1 MMKLIHLKHNE
12 IDKVQW
18 EKSILHAVNG
28 NLYAFAWYL
37 DIVSPNWEAL
47 VSDHYEIVIP
57 LPIKKIFGTKII
69 IQPLFAQQ
77 LGFFSINVKYL
88 SNIEDYVKQVATL
101 YPYCNINTNKL
112 NLIESIHDNNIVIH
126 HKINYELDLIA
137 TYSYIYNKY
146 HTNTKRNLVKAQQ
159 HNLRLKINTISAQT
173 FVHFIRKNVGIKV
186 PQLKKHDYNKMLQI
200 ISNAI
205 KYKFGEIYEV
215 YDENNELIAAT
226 FFIFS
231 HQKAYYLFAAS
242 SPTGKEK
249 RAMFYL
255 IDQFIKRYAE
265 KNVILDFEGSMIPG
279 LARYYESFGAVAGKY
294 QQIILNRL
302 PFYLRWLKP

>member
-18 EKSILHAVNG
+18 EKSILNAVNG

-47 VSDHYEIVIP
+47 VGEHYEIVIP
-57 LPIKKIFGTKII
+57 LPVKKIFGTKMI

-77 LGFFSINVKYL
+77 LGFFSTNVKYL

-112 NLIESIHDNNIVIH
+112 NLIESIQDNNIVIH

-137 TYSYIYNKY
+137 TYSYIYSKY
-146 HTNTKRNLVKAQQ
+146 HTNTKRNLIKAQQ
-159 HNLRLKINTISAQT
+159 QNLRLKINSISAQT
-173 FVHFIRKNVGIKV
+173 FVHFIRNNVGIKV

-200 ISNAI
+200 ISNAL

-215 YDENNELIAAT
+215 YDERNELIAST

-242 SPTGKEK
+242 TPIGKEK

>member
-1 MMKLIHLKHNE
+1 MKLTHLQHNE
-12 IDKVQW
+12 IDKPLW
-18 EKSILHAVNG
+18 EKSILNAVNG

-47 VSDHYEIVIP
+47 VSNHYEIVIP
-57 LPIKKIFGTKII
+57 LPIKKIVGTKMI

-77 LGFFSINVKYL
+77 LGIFSTNVKHL
-88 SNIEDYVKQVATL
+88 SNAEDFIKQVVDL
-101 YPYCNINTNKL
+101 YPYCNLQTNKL
-112 NLIESIHDNNIVIH
+112 NLIESSAGNNFNVYY
-126 HKINYELDLIA
+126 KINYELDLIA

-146 HTNTKRNLVKAQQ
+146 HTNTKRNLAKSQQ
-159 HNLRLKINTISAQT
+159 YNLQLKINTIDAPT
-173 FVHFIRKNVGIKV
+173 LVNFIRKNVGVKV
-186 PQLKKHDYNKMLQI
+186 PLLKDKDYNKMLQI
-200 ISNAI
+200 INNAI

-215 YDENNELIAAT
+215 YDEKNQLIAAT

-231 HQKAYYLFAAS
+231 HRKAYYLFAAS
-242 SPTGKEK
+242 TPIGKEK
-249 RAMFYL
+249 RAMFFL

-294 QQIILNRL
+294 QQIVANRL
-302 PFYLRWLKP
+302 PFYLRWLKF